1 MKLCIL
7 LEQEFQR
14 KVEPK
19 WKKRTNLEEQTT
31 SKNIENVEIY
41 TSIEGNYS
49 PISRT
54 KLILAIAMLT
64 VVCVPGWCK
73 FTRKRTTTFSFLPLE
88 VAPLIFQWPFE
99 RKVCSSAERTNTKIP
114 IGFPFSDM
122 LCLAPGGGTK
132 DILQGQNRAFKFW
145 KPRTC
150 QALNSWKVTWQPFSI
165 WLTTIYVLAK
175 NGGHAKCCQFCRPLA
190 TLSAKNGASKPQDI
204 FSNGRLPKKDFTLRS
219 KAKNGQLDYEHDQFH

>member
-1 MKLCIL
+1 M
-7 LEQEFQR
+7 
-14 KVEPK
+14 
-19 WKKRTNLEEQTT
+19 
-31 SKNIENVEIY
+31 
-41 TSIEGNYS
+41 
-49 PISRT
+49 
-54 KLILAIAMLT
+54 
-64 VVCVPGWCK
+64 
-73 FTRKRTTTFSFLPLE
+73 
-88 VAPLIFQWPFE
+88 APLIFQWPFE

-150 QALNSWKVTWQPFSI
+150 QALNSWKVTWQLFSI

-190 TLSAKNGASKPQDI
+190 TLSAKNGASKPQET
-204 FSNGRLPKKDFTLRS
+204 SLAMAASPKKISHCGPKPKMDSLTTNTINFINFS
-219 KAKNGQLDYEHDQFH
+219 PNKIKGK